1 MSTKNYSKIWD
12 KSSSEKKY
20 DDKLASNTLLDSNKI
35 LETDNKAE
43 IKFYSD
49 DSKKSFLE
57 KEDQFTNFLNKNQ
70 VEDFK
75 FRMLEFLTKPNSLY
89 NSTSHW
95 HKVDKNKRLKH
106 LFSLKLSVEDI
117 TKHLDD
123 IHKVH
128 IVDNF
133 GTMTAYRIYL
143 YKNIEKNEYLIF
155 LIDPLH
161 LAIPSEET
169 LNDKVYINN
178 RGNTICISDII

>member
-70 VEDFK
+70 VEDF
-75 FRMLEFLTKPNSLY
+75 
-89 NSTSHW
+89 
-95 HKVDKNKRLKH
+95 
-106 LFSLKLSVEDI
+106 
-117 TKHLDD
+117 
-123 IHKVH
+123 
-128 IVDNF
+128 
-133 GTMTAYRIYL
+133 
-143 YKNIEKNEYLIF
+143 
-155 LIDPLH
+155 
-161 LAIPSEET
+161 
-169 LNDKVYINN
+169 
-178 RGNTICISDII
+178 